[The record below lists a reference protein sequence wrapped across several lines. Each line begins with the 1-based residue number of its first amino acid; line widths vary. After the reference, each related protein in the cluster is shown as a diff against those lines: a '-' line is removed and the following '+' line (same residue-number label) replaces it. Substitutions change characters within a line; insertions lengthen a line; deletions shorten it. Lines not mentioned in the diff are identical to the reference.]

1 MTTLVMRLTAFIDR
15 NGVLVGLVLV
25 DLLLI
30 YMHRHRD
37 EESHKVAAKGTVQ
50 VQGRRR
56 VGCEIS

>member
-37 EESHKVAAKGTVQ
+37 EESHTAAAKGTAQ
-50 VQGRRR
+50 VQGRRK